1 MAHRNPD
8 SPAWQLANWSK
19 ALWQELLRD
28 DKYLPE
34 DSVEWQRSGSILL
47 ATSLAEAE
55 QLHQREAVLR
65 AAGVDATMLSTEE
78 LRAEEPALG
87 SAVCAGLLTH
97 SDVQLVRPHCPFTV
111 SSLRGWHCRIIY

>member
-8 SPAWQLANWSK
+8 SPAWRLAKWSK
-19 ALWQELLRD
+19 ALWQELLLED
-28 DKYLPE
+28 EHLPE

-55 QLHQREAVLR
+55 QLRQREAMLG
-65 AAGVDATMLSTEE
+65 AAGVDAAMMSTEE

-87 SAVCAGLLTH
+87 SAVCAGLLTR
-97 SDVQLVRPHCPFTV
+97 SDVQLV
-111 SSLRGWHCRIIY
+111 SLALTSLPLHNHTLERSGI